1 MLHKSLLTTTLVAT
15 ALAAASLA
23 APAATVVVSF
33 QISAFDGG
41 SLIGPSFSGQFSF
54 DDATLTATTS
64 TLPLLSLSFSL
75 GGQSYTL
82 AQADAGTTA
91 VVFDAGNVT
100 GVNAVF
106 SGGARNVQLT
116 EGFGA
121 PYAFYQ
127 QGPGDYGFADLS
139 FAAAAVPEPGRTA
152 LMLAGLGMVGLLA
165 RRRMR

>member
-1 MLHKSLLTTTLVAT
+1 MLHKPLLAAV
-15 ALAAASLA
+15 LAAASLA

-33 QISAFDGG
+33 QSSAFDGG
-41 SLIGPSFSGQFSF
+41 SLIGQTFSGQFSF

-64 TLPLLSLSFSL
+64 TLPLLSLSFDL

-91 VVFDAGNVT
+91 VVFDAGNVS
-100 GVNAVF
+100 GLNAVF

-127 QGPGDYGFADLS
+127 QSASDFGFADLS
-139 FAAAAVPEPGRTA
+139 FAAAVVPEPGRTV
-152 LMLAGLGMVGLLA
+152 LMLAGLGLVVLLA
-165 RRRMR
+165 RRRVR

>member
-1 MLHKSLLTTTLVAT
+1 MLHKPLLAAV
-15 ALAAASLA
+15 LAAASLA

-33 QISAFDGG
+33 QSSAFDGG
-41 SLIGPSFSGQFSF
+41 SLIGQTFSGQFSF

-64 TLPLLSLSFSL
+64 TLPLLSLSFDL

-91 VVFDAGNVT
+91 VVFAAGSIA

-106 SGGARNVQLT
+106 SGGARNVQLA

-127 QGPGDYGFADLS
+127 QSVSDFGFADLS
-139 FAAAAVPEPGRTA
+139 FAAAVVPEPGRTA
-152 LMLAGLGMVGLLA
+152 LMLAGLGLVGVLA
-165 RRRMR
+165 RRRAR